1 MNNLFFGGSSNI
13 ALQLAKKFKNTDSVS
28 LKKNNNVYYKV
39 FKIDNYNVSSLNKLQ
54 KKLLKNMIM

>member
-28 LKKNNNVYYKV
+28 FKK
-39 FKIDNYNVSSLNKLQ
+39 I
-54 KKLLKNMIM
+54 IMFI